1 MYTATN
7 KNSSPVLAFVSI
19 LSPAYYCKQISY
31 WQSSLKITNKRQ
43 ITIRI
48 LAKMK
53 TKQVFCDSF
62 SSTISPNVKIK
73 KLIFVHP
80 NYFRYSRRKV
90 VPTLVYFILCTRK
103 YYAIFILMLKQSCAP
118 DELPIAYS

>member
-1 MYTATN
+1 
-7 KNSSPVLAFVSI
+7 
-19 LSPAYYCKQISY
+19 
-31 WQSSLKITNKRQ
+31 
-43 ITIRI
+43 
-48 LAKMK
+48 MK